1 MAETNG
7 LKHENSDKEE
17 DVKDEKKRVEAE
29 DLKNKANNLFKGML
43 ITLSPDLCHISI
55 SHHQLQ

>member
-7 LKHENSDKEE
+7 LKPVNSDKEE

-29 DLKNKANNLFKGML
+29 DLKNKANDLFKGMF
-43 ITLSPDLCHISI
+43 INRTT
-55 SHHQLQ
+55 

>member
-7 LKHENSDKEE
+7 LKPVNSDKEE

-29 DLKNKANNLFKGML
+29 ELKNKANDLFKGMF
-43 ITLSPDLCHISI
+43 INRTT
-55 SHHQLQ
+55 

>member
-43 ITLSPDLCHISI
+43 ITLSLDLCHISI